1 MTAAASRGGGIP
13 SIVAQVAAV
22 GLLIAACYLIYRNTA
37 DNLARQGIVSGF
49 DFLWRRAGFSIS
61 PHLVDYSADSTFA
74 RALLVGV
81 LNTLLLAAISIV
93 LATIIGVFVGVT
105 RLSRNWLARILASAY
120 VEIFRNIPLLLQI
133 FFWYFGVLRTLP
145 RPRESIDIAGA
156 VYINNRGLYLPAPEE
171 SPALWLA
178 LLAPLA
184 AVAILVV
191 SRRWRRSATRGP
203 AVTVLALAGA
213 VVATVALAT
222 FVVEWD
228 IPRLAGFNLEGGAVL
243 SPELVAI
250 AVALSLY
257 QAAFI
262 AETIRGGILSVPRG
276 QPEAARALGLR
287 EGATLRLVV
296 LPQALKAILP
306 PLVTIYLSTL
316 KSSSLGAAIGYPEL
330 VSVFAGT
337 TMSLVG
343 QAVEI
348 MSVTLVIYLAIGLA
362 ISGSMN
368 LWDWRLR
375 VREGHVV
382 H

>member
-1 MTAAASRGGGIP
+1 MTAAGKGGRVP
-13 SIVAQVAAV
+13 SIVAQAAAV
-22 GLLIAACYLIYRNTA
+22 GVLIAACYLVYRNTA

-49 DFLWRRAGFSIS
+49 DFLWRRAGFAIS
-61 PHLVDYSADSTFA
+61 PHLIDYGADSTFA

-81 LNTLLLAAISIV
+81 LNTLLLALISIV
-93 LATIIGVFVGVT
+93 LATIVGVLVGVA
-105 RLSRNWLARILASAY
+105 RLSPNWLLRTMASAY
-120 VEIFRNIPLLLQI
+120 VETFRNIPLLLQV

-145 RPRESIDIAGA
+145 RPPESIDLLGA
-156 VYINNRGLYLPAPEE
+156 VYINNRGLYLPAPDE

-184 AVAILVV
+184 AAAILL
-191 SRRWRRSATRGP
+191 SLRRRRRETRSGP
-203 AVTVLALAGA
+203 ALTAAVVIAAMALVAALAAFA
-213 VVATVALAT
+213 VD
-222 FVVEWD
+222 WD
-228 IPRLAGFNLEGGAVL
+228 LPRLAGFNLEGGAVL

-257 QAAFI
+257 QAVFI

-276 QPEAARALGLR
+276 QPEAAKALGLG

-337 TMSLVG
+337 TMALVG

-348 MSVTLVIYLAIGLA
+348 MSVTLIIYLAIGLA
-362 ISGSMN
+362 VSGSMN

-375 VREGHVV
+375 AREGHAFA
-382 H
+382 